1 MVQDRER
8 IEEPETDCRHNEQI
22 HRGDSG
28 VVAEEGLPV
37 LARWRQPRTMYL
49 ATVDRATSTPSFS
62 NLPSPTARSKTQGFA
77 RAIKRLQ
84 PKIGEPAARRQPR
97 PGPAPVS
104 QRKSGFNA
112 KDDCGIATSRSFIA
126 TPFQIILQEAWARA
140 STPSNMIT
148 ERVVFY

>member
-1 MVQDRER
+1 VGA
-8 IEEPETDCRHNEQI
+8 PACRNQNDNNHLRPI
-22 HRGDSG
+22 VSTG
-28 VVAEEGLPV
+28 V
-37 LARWRQPRTMYL
+37 RT
-49 ATVDRATSTPSFS
+49 
-62 NLPSPTARSKTQGFA
+62 G
-77 RAIKRLQ
+77 AIKRLQ
-84 PKIGEPAARRQPR
+84 PKIGEPATRRQPR

-148 ERVVFY
+148 ERAVFY